1 MIKIIKNFLE
11 PELLTKIKQRVFSQ
25 DFPWYWRDKMV
36 NEDHYW
42 FNHTFYRYGKILSP
56 HFEDWIKPILNKLK
70 ATKVLD
76 ARCNMNT
83 REKELNLIQP
93 KAIIR
98 IKGNL
103 YPSTPTL
110 EVHQPHKDYK
120 YKHQGAIFYMNTC
133 NGYTLLEDDTKI
145 DTVANR
151 LLLFDSSTPHSSTS
165 TTDQK
170 ARINI
175 NFNFFK

>member
-1 MIKIIKNFLE
+1 MYKIIDNALPRESFE
-11 PELLTKIKQRVFSQ
+11 KIKDTMFHS
-25 DFPWYWRDKMV
+25 DFKWSYSPVINDYHKDLTLYFTHM
-36 NEDHYW
+36 
-42 FNHTFYRYGKILSP
+42 FYV
-56 HFEDWIKPILNKLK
+56 FEDLEHKMSPKFDMLKPI
-70 ATKVLD
+70 
-76 ARCNMNT
+76 
-83 REKELNLIQP
+83 LNLIQP
-93 KAIIR
+93 KAVIR

-165 TTDQK
+165 TTNQK